1 MEQCQRCWST
11 DHTGLTDGVC
21 TKCVTKLT
29 SAPRTLEW
37 AFRYRAYRKK
47 RCIQLKPWHD
57 KSNHFS
63 IIWTKQ
69 KDQISQDQFDIMD
82 GLIRMAIAANKGI
95 LHFRVIR
102 ACKNCT
108 YGRFDAPLEE
118 LILDL
123 RKSYPLCAD
132 KDLTL
137 DDPKHQFLKETEPW
151 DAEHPIMHHI
161 HSASTN
167 ERWKDFMSNASLGSV
182 LTMHIAMEPT
192 E

>member
-1 MEQCQRCWST
+1 M
-11 DHTGLTDGVC
+11 
-21 TKCVTKLT
+21 
-29 SAPRTLEW
+29 EW

-69 KDQISQDQFDIMD
+69 KDKISEEQFDRIDTM
-82 GLIRMAIAANKGI
+82 LRSIIAANRGI
-95 LHFRVIR
+95 LHFRVLR

-108 YGRFDAPLEE
+108 YGRFDANFETFVLE
-118 LILDL
+118 L
-123 RKSYPLCAD
+123 RKSYPVCTN

-137 DDPKHQFLKETEPW
+137 DDPKHQFLKETEKW
-151 DAEHPIMHHI
+151 DADNPIVHHI

-167 ERWKDFMSNASLGSV
+167 ERWTDFMANSSLGSI